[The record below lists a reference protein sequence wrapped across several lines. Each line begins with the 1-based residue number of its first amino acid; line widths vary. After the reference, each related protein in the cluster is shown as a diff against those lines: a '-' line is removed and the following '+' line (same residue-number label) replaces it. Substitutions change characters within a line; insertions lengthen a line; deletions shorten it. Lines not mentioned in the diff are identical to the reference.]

1 MESETMAVCRQCGL
15 KHSVRLFESIN
26 VMQTPELKSEV
37 LDGRA
42 FMWACPQC
50 GTLNLL
56 RYKTLYHDPEAR
68 LMLWLTLGD
77 EALDAQIQAG
87 SAHLEDLEGYT
98 LRLVREPGDLLEKVK
113 IFEAGLDDIAIEM
126 CKYVTAREMGLGDVA
141 MRFLKIDGADSEIT
155 LSYPSNGQM
164 QMVEIG
170 FNTYEDCSGIL
181 LRNPAIKEK
190 ATGFVRVDSQW
201 LSSFLA

>member
-1 MESETMAVCRQCGL
+1 MENETTAVCRQCGL
-15 KHSVRLFESIN
+15 KQSVRLYERIN
-26 VMQTPELKSEV
+26 VREAPELKSEV
-37 LDGRA
+37 LDGRL
-42 FMWACPQC
+42 FVWECPQC

-56 RYKTLYHDPEAR
+56 RYKTLYHDPDAR
-68 LMLWLTLGD
+68 LMVWLTLGD
-77 EALDAQIQAG
+77 DALEAQIQAG

-98 LRLVREPGDLLEKVK
+98 LRLVRESGDLIEKVK

-126 CKYVTAREMGLGDVA
+126 CKYVTAREMGLGEVA
-141 MRFLKIDGADSEIT
+141 MKFLKIDGADSEIT

-170 FNTYEDCSGIL
+170 FNTYEDCCGIL
-181 LRNPAIKEK
+181 LRNPSIKEK

-201 LSSFLA
+201 LSAFLA